1 MLDMEQQ
8 SNSIFNDYKYEET
21 GMKPCSFFWK
31 ELVAVRRET
40 ACLLIPDTIII
51 NEREHPLLW
60 LYTNSQGRV
69 ESNTNISLKDFVG
82 KITSYCSPNELTA
95 TLKRLTA
102 KEGDN
107 NFGNDVKLVNSRYL
121 HNLSLQQL
129 GDQVICIQ
137 KYVKSHGNHA
147 FICRTVYSKNAQSHC
162 FLITNKPS
170 YFDEEIPENKRYLV
184 TNTHS
189 HVTSKKATIVRSST
203 GCNLFETLPFLKE
216 IVRYMRFQRGINLT
230 ELVGDFVKD

>member
-1 MLDMEQQ
+1 VPRD
-8 SNSIFNDYKYEET
+8 
-21 GMKPCSFFWK
+21 
-31 ELVAVRRET
+31 T
-40 ACLLIPDTIII
+40 ASLLIPDTLIL
-51 NEREHPLLW
+51 NEREHPILW

-69 ESNTNISLKDFVG
+69 EKNTNVSLKDFVG

-95 TLKRLTA
+95 TVKRLTA

-137 KYVKSHGNHA
+137 KYVKSHGSQA
-147 FICRTVYSKNAQSHC
+147 FICRTVFSHHGQSHC

-170 YFDEEIPENKRYLV
+170 FFDQDVPENKRYLV
-184 TNTHS
+184 ANTHS
-189 HVTSKKATIVRSST
+189 NVTAKKATIVRSAT
-203 GCNLFETLPFLKE
+203 GRNLFETLPFLKE
-216 IVRYMRFQRGINLT
+216 IVRYMRFQRGINL
-230 ELVGDFVKD
+230 L

>member
-1 MLDMEQQ
+1 MLDLEQQ
-8 SNSIFNDYKYEET
+8 SNSIFNDYKYEED
-21 GMKPCSFFWK
+21 GIKPCTFFWK
-31 ELVAVRRET
+31 ELVAVPRET
-40 ACLLIPDTIII
+40 VGLLIPDTLVI

-60 LYTNSQGRV
+60 LYTNPQGRV
-69 ESNTNISLKDFVG
+69 EGNSNISLKDYVG

-95 TLKRLTA
+95 ALKRLTA

-137 KYVKSHGNHA
+137 KFVKSHGNHA

-170 YFDEEIPENKRYLV
+170 YFDEQIPENKRYLV

-203 GCNLFETLPFLKE
+203 GRNLFETLPFLKE
-216 IVRYMRFQRGINLT
+216 IVRYMRFQRGINMT
-230 ELVGDFVKD
+230 